1 MSEQKSIYLQNC
13 EIREELGKD
22 LKFFELE
29 KNDIWEEE
37 IFPITFE
44 EYTEDDENEG
54 KDIYVNRMRL
64 NLTNWENEVFLSKYE
79 LMDNIS
85 SVLIVGGGIEIQK
98 PLVDVEVFKFR
109 RKRDCKIFYLV
120 NCHRLV
126 QVKVFDNIYED
137 NYFGAYY
144 TSYFT
149 DDNCKEVEKI
159 FEVICYSLND
169 VIDGKFE
176 IFDTNNCCYI
186 YDTIN
191 WSSPIIK
198 MARFYPKSSDLLFEK
213 DMKSL
218 CLQLCKEEIEQRF
231 IREYKNIHIY
241 PLRDFNYECESVENL
256 SVEKIYGQKIQFNIL
271 NMNDKFYLKKL
282 NNIFNFAD
290 DDDKMVLSSDK
301 LNVTIRLKLRKTTF
315 ALSSVLSPKIKS
327 CIYIPSKVVIEI
339 KPEND
344 MTISRKFNFSNEQKF
359 CFLNSILHAMLT
371 DETFIE
377 NE

>member
-1 MSEQKSIYLQNC
+1 MSKSKSLYLQNC
-13 EIREELGKD
+13 EIRKELGKD

-29 KNDIWEEE
+29 KNDIWKDER
-37 IFPITFE
+37 FHTTLKK
-44 EYTEDDENEG
+44 YTANE
-54 KDIYVNRMRL
+54 KKIYVNRMRL
-64 NLTNWENEVFLSKYE
+64 NQTNFDNEAFLSNYE
-79 LMDNIS
+79 LMEEINA
-85 SVLIVGGGIEIQK
+85 VLIAGGGIEIQK
-98 PLVDVEVFKFR
+98 PLVDVEIFRFR
-109 RKRDCKIFYLV
+109 RKKDCKIFYLV

-126 QVKVFDNIYED
+126 QVKVFDNIYKD

-144 TSYFT
+144 TSYFANE
-149 DDNCKEVEKI
+149 NCKEVEKI
-159 FEVICYSLND
+159 LDVICYSSND
-169 VIDGKFE
+169 VIKGEFE
-176 IFDTNNCCYI
+176 LFDTNNCCYI
-186 YDTIN
+186 YDTLN

-213 DMKSL
+213 DMQIL
-218 CLQLCKEEIEQRF
+218 CVKMCKEEIEKRF

-241 PLRDFNYECESVENL
+241 PLCDFNYECDSVEDL
-256 SVEKIYGQKIQFNIL
+256 SVEKTYGQRIQFNIL
-271 NMNDKFYLKKL
+271 NTEDKFYLKNL

-290 DDDKMVLSSDK
+290 YDDNMALSSNK
-301 LNVTIRLKLRKTTF
+301 LNVTIRLELRKTTF

-339 KPEND
+339 KPEKD
-344 MTISRKFNFSNEQKF
+344 MTISRMFDFSNEQKF